1 MDKTGA
7 TAFDPPNEER
17 GGNMLKLTRRAV
29 LAGAATLPVA
39 ARAQTWPGPVIR
51 IIVPFPAG
59 GSVDA
64 IARLAQPGLQ
74 QRLGTTVL
82 VENRPGGSGSIGAGA
97 VAKAAPDGNTWLFVF
112 DTHAVNPALL
122 PNMPFDSEKDLD
134 PILLIGTAPNVL
146 ATHPSRPYKSLG
158 DLVEAARAKPRT
170 LTYATVGAG
179 SLGHLTMVL
188 LSKQAGVELV
198 HVPYRGGGPAI
209 NDAIGG
215 HVDLIIAST
224 ALLNSHVQGGT
235 LRALVQTGLKRQA
248 SLPDLPTADE
258 SGFKGFQSLAWWGV
272 YGPAGTPKPIAE
284 RFQAELIAALQDERV
299 HKQLVETQ
307 QVTLTFG
314 GPDELRR
321 FFDEQA
327 RTWGAVVRENGIRSD
342 T

>member
-1 MDKTGA
+1 M
-7 TAFDPPNEER
+7 PS
-17 GGNMLKLTRRAV
+17 LTRRAV
-29 LAGAATLPVA
+29 LAGAAALPAA

-51 IIVPFPAG
+51 IVVPFPAG

-64 IARLAQPGLQ
+64 IARLVQPGLQ
-74 QRLGTTVL
+74 QRLGTTVI

-97 VAKAAPDGNTWLFVF
+97 VAKATPDGNTWLFVF

-122 PNMPFDSEKDLD
+122 PSLPYDSQKDLD

-158 DLVEAARAKPRT
+158 DVVEAARGKPRT
-170 LTYATVGAG
+170 LTYATIGAG
-179 SLGHLTMVL
+179 SLGHLTLVL
-188 LSKQAGVELV
+188 LAKRAGVELV

-209 NDAIGG
+209 NDAIAG
-215 HVDLIIAST
+215 HVDLIIASV

-272 YGPAGTPKPIAE
+272 YGPAGTPKAIAD
-284 RFQAELIAALQDERV
+284 RFQAELTATLRDERV
-299 HKQLVETQ
+299 NKQLAETQ
-307 QVTLTFG
+307 QVTLTLG